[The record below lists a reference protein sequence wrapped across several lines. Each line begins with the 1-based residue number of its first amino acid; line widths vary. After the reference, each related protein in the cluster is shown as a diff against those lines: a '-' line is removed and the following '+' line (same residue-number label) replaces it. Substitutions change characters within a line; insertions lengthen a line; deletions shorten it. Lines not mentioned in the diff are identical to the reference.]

1 MARPSARKKI
11 KNPSAKVSRR
21 VANRHFKRK
30 PSLASAPKIIR
41 DNWDKNLTLI
51 QNYERIGLIGNL
63 NDVSG
68 GINSNQTA
76 AMSIEEE
83 EEFKKEEYVKR
94 MTEKVKDSLESA
106 DPELALVDNVDYNSL
121 HIGARIGQKRI
132 KKRASGPT
140 EIVKILEAQ
149 VAAAAAIPKPERH
162 ISSNE
167 ELICKDLI
175 AKHGDDYQAMFRD
188 LKLNKYQLTAK
199 QLKKKCEKYL
209 KSLEQQ
215 E

>member
-30 PSLASAPKIIR
+30 PSLAAAPKIIR

-68 GINSNQTA
+68 GVNSNQTA

-132 KKRASGPT
+132 KKRAKEST
-140 EIVKILEAQ
+140 EIVKGIY
-149 VAAAAAIPKPERH
+149 K
-162 ISSNE
+162 
-167 ELICKDLI
+167 
-175 AKHGDDYQAMFRD
+175 
-188 LKLNKYQLTAK
+188 
-199 QLKKKCEKYL
+199 
-209 KSLEQQ
+209 
-215 E
+215 